1 MGKIP
6 QKEMNHGREKVR
18 KKISLRDL
26 TSDQQEFQNKG
37 TEETVGI
44 NDLRNSREPKNATY
58 LPEKTERGPDN
69 ERKTA
74 QEEAFL

>member
-37 TEETVGI
+37 TEETVG
-44 NDLRNSREPKNATY
+44 
-58 LPEKTERGPDN
+58 
-69 ERKTA
+69 RK
-74 QEEAFL
+74 